1 MERRG
6 VDNTSCKLYVGNYT
20 GTGSAPCA
28 LKYKWDPVIYT
39 DVKTCFTDAVLYRI
53 SRSTCEHA
61 DGDAHVPQRKA
72 PGGRRFLAADMA
84 AASAAFCS
92 AVKPPSSSIQ
102 SLLPRG
108 LIGLASAE

>member
-39 DVKTCFTDAVLYRI
+39 DVKTCFTDAVLYI
-53 SRSTCEHA
+53 SHTWSTLTVTLMCLSGKRPE
-61 DGDAHVPQRKA
+61 GV
-72 PGGRRFLAADMA
+72 GF
-84 AASAAFCS
+84 
-92 AVKPPSSSIQ
+92 
-102 SLLPRG
+102 SLLTWRQRVQPFA
-108 LIGLASAE
+108 LQ